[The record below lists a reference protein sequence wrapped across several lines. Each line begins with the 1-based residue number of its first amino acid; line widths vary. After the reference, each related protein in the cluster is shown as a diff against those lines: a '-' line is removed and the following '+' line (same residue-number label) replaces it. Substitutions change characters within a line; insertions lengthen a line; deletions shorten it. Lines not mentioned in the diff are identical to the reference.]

1 MAETLTLIP
10 QTLVPAAEL
19 IRRRRNW
26 IMLLAGAGVSC
37 YGLYR
42 LYHLP
47 EVERRRKRLCSLLNT
62 LESFTEALS
71 SSAQT
76 VTILSCDLN
85 SFLRSDADELPASL
99 KQVSKIAT
107 SDEFAG
113 SISSLSE
120 ALTSGV
126 VRGVGSGSSADD
138 SSSSSS
144 TSSSSGFLD
153 KVFSPSGTGFAS
165 VVVGSFARNLAV
177 GLMHREPD
185 SAAALPAW
193 MEAVGSDQCKDLVGN
208 CIEKFVSTL
217 VSVYL
222 DKTAG
227 INAYD
232 DIFAGITNPKHDAKA
247 KDFMVS
253 VCNGAVETLVRT
265 SHQVITGPN
274 QEKEESFALGSS
286 TDAADKEESGWFDK
300 VSSTLVIPSNRRLVL
315 DVTGRVTFETVRSFL
330 DFTLWG
336 FRDGARR
343 GVRAVGDGVIE
354 RGLEVLRYFSVK
366 SVLVTAICLALCMR
380 VMAGTRVLLAA

>member
-1 MAETLTLIP
+1 MTEALTLIP
-10 QTLVPAAEL
+10 QTLVPVAEL
-19 IRRRRNW
+19 LRRRRNW
-26 IMLLAGAGVSC
+26 IILLAGAGVSW

-47 EVERRRKRLCSLLNT
+47 EVEGRWRKLCSLLKT
-62 LESFTEALS
+62 LVSFAEALS
-71 SSAQT
+71 SSAKT
-76 VTILSCDLN
+76 VTILSSDLN
-85 SFLRSDADELPASL
+85 SFLRSDADEVPASL

-113 SISSLSE
+113 SVSSLSE

-126 VRGVGSGSSADD
+126 IRGGGSADD
-138 SSSSSS
+138 SS
-144 TSSSSGFLD
+144 SSSSGFLD

-185 SAAALPAW
+185 SAAVLPAW
-193 MEAVGSDQCKDLVGN
+193 MEAVGSYDRCKDVVGN

-232 DIFAGITNPKHDAKA
+232 DIFAGITNPKHDAKV

-274 QEKEESFALGSS
+274 QEEDASFAPGSS
-286 TDAADKEESGWFDK
+286 TEATDKEESGWFDK
-300 VSSTLVIPSNRRLVL
+300 VSSTLAIPSNRRLVL

-330 DFTLWG
+330 DFTLWS

-343 GVRAVGDGVIE
+343 GVWAVGDGVTE
-354 RGLEVLRYFSVK
+354 RGMEVLRYFSVK
-366 SVLVTAICLALCMR
+366 SVLVTAICLALCLR